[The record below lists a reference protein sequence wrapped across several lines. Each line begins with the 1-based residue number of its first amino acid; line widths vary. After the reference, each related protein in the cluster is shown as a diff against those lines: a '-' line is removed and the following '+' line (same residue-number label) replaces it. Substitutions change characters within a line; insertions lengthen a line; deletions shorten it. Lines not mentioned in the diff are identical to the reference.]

1 MCHYWARTLSVKL
14 VAVVSCRRLLFVSVL
29 AVVGWALGAPLLP
42 AQSTP
47 RTSRKPAAKTS
58 SRKAAPKKTRKKI
71 SPRVRRVRQAFVASS
86 TLRPMARQ
94 LLQDRT
100 PKAYAGV
107 ESYAL
112 RHRTQDSGALAYL
125 VVGYAHILDQD
136 YEKAI
141 TPLTRAKAHAGDLG
155 EYVSYYL
162 GSAYMQMGRPEAI
175 AELNDFDTKY
185 PDSLLLRDAHVVYA
199 NALMQ
204 AGRAPEAVKVLESD
218 RLPARSDVEWNLGR
232 AYEAAG
238 QPAQAAQIFRNLYL
252 TMPLSSEADLA
263 GAELKKLSG
272 AEVKPFTLEERR
284 ARADLLVRG
293 RRFASAADE
302 YRELLNDVPPANRP
316 GVQLSLASA
325 LERSGRDQDAKK
337 ILESLQGLSGND
349 SAQRLYLLGEIA
361 RSDDDAD
368 AFVKTLGQ
376 LRQEAPTSPW
386 LERALLSC
394 ANMFLLKKDYDRA
407 IDFYRELSA
416 RFPDRSRS
424 GYAHWKAAW
433 LTLRQGRK
441 EEAKKQFEEQIAL
454 YATSNEVPAALYWRA
469 RLAQEDGDL
478 EMARA
483 FYHKLDSRFRNYY
496 YGGLARQEL
505 KKLKATGD
513 PQAYALLDRIP
524 PIDLKADA
532 TLPEVPADN
541 LRFQKA
547 QLLSNG
553 GLVDL
558 AARELQAA
566 AQEEREKNDWVA
578 AETAKL
584 FQENQLYNRGIEVMK
599 RAVPNY
605 FAMDI
610 PSLPRSYWE
619 ALFPRPYW
627 TDLKRFS
634 AKNELDPYLVASLIR
649 QESEFN
655 AAALSNRNAV
665 GLMQLL
671 PGTGKAVARKER
683 LRSFRTSQLLVPGVN
698 MRLGTR
704 YFRSMVDK
712 FGSFEYALAAYNAG
726 SDRVE
731 DWLSAGNYRDPQE
744 FVESIPFTETRE
756 YVQAILRNASVYR
769 QLYGTP

>member
-1 MCHYWARTLSVKL
+1 
-14 VAVVSCRRLLFVSVL
+14 
-29 AVVGWALGAPLLP
+29 
-42 AQSTP
+42 
-47 RTSRKPAAKTS
+47 
-58 SRKAAPKKTRKKI
+58 
-71 SPRVRRVRQAFVASS
+71 
-86 TLRPMARQ
+86 MAGQ
-94 LLQDRT
+94 LLQDRN

-112 RHRTQDSGALAYL
+112 RHRSQDSGALAYL
-125 VVGYAHILDQD
+125 VLGYAHVLDQD
-136 YEKAI
+136 YAKAI
-141 TPLTRAKAHAGDLG
+141 TPLTLAKAHAGDLG

-162 GSAYMQMGRPEAI
+162 GLAYMQMGRPEAV
-175 AELNDFDTKY
+175 AELSDFGTRY

-204 AGRAPEAVKVLESD
+204 VGRAADAAKLLEQD

-238 QPAQAAQIFRNLYL
+238 DPTKAAQIFRNLYL
-252 TMPLSSEADLA
+252 TMPLSGEADLA
-263 GAELKKLSG
+263 GEELKKLAG
-272 AEVKPFTLEERR
+272 TNVKPFTVEERK
-284 ARADLLVRG
+284 ARADLLVKG
-293 RRFASAADE
+293 RRYSSAADE
-302 YRELLNDVPPANRP
+302 YRALLDEVPPGSRP
-316 GVQLSLASA
+316 GVQLLLTSA
-325 LERSGRDQDAKK
+325 LERSDRDMEAKK
-337 ILESLQGLSGND
+337 ILESLQGLD
-349 SAQRLYLLGEIA
+349 SDDNAQRLYLLGEIA

-368 AFVKTLGQ
+368 GFVKILGQ
-376 LRQEAPTSPW
+376 LREQAPTSPW
-386 LERALLSC
+386 LQKALLSC
-394 ANMFLLKKDYDRA
+394 GNMFLLRKDYDRA
-407 IDFYRELSA
+407 IDFYRELPE
-416 RFPDRSRS
+416 RFPDGSRS
-424 GYAHWKAAW
+424 AYAHWKAAW

-441 EEAKKQFEEQIAL
+441 EEAKKLFEEQIAL
-454 YATSNEVPAALYWRA
+454 YAKSSEVPAALYWRA

-478 EMARA
+478 AMARA
-483 FYHKLDSRFRNYY
+483 FYQKLDSRYRNYY
-496 YGGLARQEL
+496 YGGLARKAL
-505 KKLKATGD
+505 RTLKA
-513 PQAYALLDRIP
+513 PPNPPHYALLDRIP
-524 PIDLKADA
+524 PLDIQADP
-532 TLPEVPADN
+532 TVPEVPSDN

-578 AETAKL
+578 PETAKL
-584 FQENQLYNRGIEVMK
+584 FQENQLYNRSIEVMK

-610 PSLPRSYWE
+610 PSLPRTYWE

-627 TDLKRFS
+627 TELKRYS
-634 AKNELDPYLVASLIR
+634 VRNELDPYLVASLIR

-655 AAALSNRNAV
+655 ASALSNRNAI

-671 PGTGKAVARKER
+671 PVTGRAVARKEK
-683 LRSFRTSQLLVPGVN
+683 LRYFRTSQLLTPGVN

-731 DWLSAGNYRDPQE
+731 DWLSSGTYRDPQE

-769 QLYGTP
+769 QLYGAP